1 MNVRKAHSNSY
12 VCKLARAPRAYLG
25 QHWER
30 VRAAARWNERLSM
43 CWCHLTSA
51 VNVTEPSRLYQC
63 IRSCLACI
71 WFNGECCCCG
81 YSVVAYFPYSC
92 FLFRI
97 VCSAQS
103 LVLLF
108 RTEQYHTIMCAHAHW
123 IGIANSFNF
132 TKGHTA
138 NPFQTLASHTL
149 THAYTH
155 ASKMKTGKQ
164 PDYNSFG
171 ERPRWNER
179 KRHGSTFVCP
189 LHCRNNDRLAFVSA
203 CTISAFV
210 QRCTNNLYYA
220 SDEIASKP
228 RACERARAPN
238 FRWAAI
244 VQYAQLFDIVSEHFC
259 DVNIN
264 ITSVWMNAHHNK
276 YVRTSDGAA
285 TCVF

>member
-81 YSVVAYFPYSC
+81 YVS
-92 FLFRI
+92 LLIFRI
-97 VCSAQS
+97 HVSFLGSCAQLNPSFCCSERNNITRLCVPMPIELES
-103 LVLLF
+103 
-108 RTEQYHTIMCAHAHW
+108 RTVSISQR
-123 IGIANSFNF
+123 
-132 TKGHTA
+132 GHTA

-203 CTISAFV
+203 CTIRFCATMYKQSLLCIGWNCEWTACV
-210 QRCTNNLYYA
+210 
-220 SDEIASKP
+220 
-228 RACERARAPN
+228 RACARTQFSMGSDRSICATFRHCQRA
-238 FRWAAI
+238 FLWC
-244 VQYAQLFDIVSEHFC
+244 QY
-259 DVNIN
+259 
-264 ITSVWMNAHHNK
+264 K
-276 YVRTSDGAA
+276 YHIGLDECTP
-285 TCVF
+285 